1 MEQLLEERNEL
12 GVKYKAF
19 NDMDTAAE
27 EQREN
32 DEGLGI
38 EEEDHEE
45 AIEKTKAV
53 LKEAMRE
60 LKSKDY
66 ELQEAVANY
75 ERVTGRPAP
84 YDATDEFYDKVN
96 WTAYRGT
103 REDYDDYNEDNFDP
117 NYNPHSNVDPD
128 NSSSNNHD
136 NNSDNNDGGNDQN
149 DGNNGGNNG
158 DGGNDGGNNGDGG
171 SDSGDDGYG
180 SSGDSK
186 VISEHPDVV
195 IETEVSELEDEEEYE
210 EIQNLDLDWFKDIP
224 NPLNNTENPS
234 ASTLIDLI
242 LDILKQLLDS
252 F

>member
-1 MEQLLEERNEL
+1 MEIQRIPDGNQGSSQNVTEPVDSPEEKEAKERMEQLLEERNEL

-96 WTAYRGT
+96 
-103 REDYDDYNEDNFDP
+103 
-117 NYNPHSNVDPD
+117 
-128 NSSSNNHD
+128 
-136 NNSDNNDGGNDQN
+136 
-149 DGNNGGNNG
+149 
-158 DGGNDGGNNGDGG
+158 
-171 SDSGDDGYG
+171 
-180 SSGDSK
+180 
-186 VISEHPDVV
+186 
-195 IETEVSELEDEEEYE
+195 
-210 EIQNLDLDWFKDIP
+210 
-224 NPLNNTENPS
+224 
-234 ASTLIDLI
+234 
-242 LDILKQLLDS
+242 
-252 F
+252 